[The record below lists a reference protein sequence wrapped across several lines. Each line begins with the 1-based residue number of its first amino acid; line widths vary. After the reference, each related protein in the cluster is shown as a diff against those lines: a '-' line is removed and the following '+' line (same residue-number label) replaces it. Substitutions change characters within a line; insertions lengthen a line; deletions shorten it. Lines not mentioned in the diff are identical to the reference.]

1 MKTFR
6 HGGKIGDVIY
16 SLPTIRELGG
26 GILYLPERTPD
37 ACDNLYSSLKDL
49 LLLQPYIHEVREYP
63 SDLPYMELA
72 PDIHIDYDLDLARL
86 QPMKGVIHIVKRY
99 MDTFGVDCP
108 GWKEP
113 WLHLEGDINDSWGD
127 ALNDY
132 FRSELALDYALINY
146 TGRHVH
152 NDKMNIT
159 SKLDWRKVLNGVSN
173 EVYFVGS
180 KLEYRQFIIKY
191 GYIRYFETANILQLA
206 YLIKGAHSVYCN
218 QSSVLAL
225 SQSLGK
231 TYYLEPKPQKTNCL
245 LYTQNENI
253 LQ

>member
-26 GILYLPERTPD
+26 GILYLPERTTD
-37 ACDNLYSSLKDL
+37 SCDNLYSGLKDL

-63 SDLPYMELA
+63 SGLPYMKLA
-72 PDIHIDYDLDLARL
+72 RDIHIDYDLDLARL

-99 MDTFGVDCP
+99 MDAFGVNYP
-108 GWKEP
+108 GWEKP
-113 WLHLEGDINDSWGD
+113 WLKIEG
-127 ALNDY
+127 
-132 FRSELALDYALINY
+132 RSRFTGEFVVINY
-146 TGRHVH
+146 TGRHIH
-152 NDKMNIT
+152 NDKLNIT
-159 SKLDWRKVLNGVSN
+159 SSVNWQRVLQSIKQHAF
-173 EVYFVGS
+173 FVGTEQEHEGFCGIAGKIPHIATS
-180 KLEYRQFIIKY
+180 NMLEVAIIIKAA
-191 GYIRYFETANILQLA
+191 RT
-206 YLIKGAHSVYCN
+206 VYCN

-225 SQSLGK
+225 AQSLGK
-231 TYYLEPKPQKTNCL
+231 TYYLEPKPHKTNCL